1 MVKPKKIEQVKYTPI
16 GDSISPEATIVQAAI
31 ALDVAAQ
38 WAVESRDTE
47 QMNTV
52 ALGWTELSKVLMAIE
67 EDEGPP
73 KEPEP
78 VGFRRIEAESEEDV
92 SIDRPTDDESPSEGK
107 RRVYTQHGEL
117 RVPSSRRWPRA

>member
-1 MVKPKKIEQVKYTPI
+1 MVTKKIQYTPI
-16 GDSISPEATIVQAAI
+16 GDAISPEATIVQAAI

-38 WAVESRDTE
+38 WAVDRKDAE

-73 KEPEP
+73 PEREPA
-78 VGFRRIEAESEEDV
+78 GFRKIEVEEED
-92 SIDRPTDDESPSEGK
+92 IDRINGPTDDEPQSEGK
-107 RRVYTQHGEL
+107 RRVYKKHAEL
-117 RVPSSRRWPRA
+117 RIPKTRRRT